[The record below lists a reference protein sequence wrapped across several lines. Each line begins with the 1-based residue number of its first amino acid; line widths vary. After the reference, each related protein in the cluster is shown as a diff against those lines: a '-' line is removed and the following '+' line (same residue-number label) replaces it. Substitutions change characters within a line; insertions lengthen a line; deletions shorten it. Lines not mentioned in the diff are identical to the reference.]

1 MKIKLPLYVLKK
13 EKLEYIRLSLTGK
26 MVIKFLVAQ
35 ILFSATLIILLSTFT
50 NTPKEV
56 RQQQEIKA
64 LKHEFLVIDK
74 KTNDVLYLLDVLEKK
89 DSMIYQSLFSVNDS
103 ASKFESEYLPDYSGG
118 FSDTLKYIGTK
129 LSKIEMKLELANYHF
144 RKLILEIGANDDRLN
159 HTPAIQPI
167 SNYDLKRTSSGF
179 GMRMHPIYK
188 IRKFHYGM
196 DFVARTGT
204 PIYATADGT
213 ISTASNSFYGYG
225 KYVRIDH
232 GYGYQTA
239 YGHMDELNVK
249 TGDVVKRGDVIGTV
263 GSTGLSTGPHVHY
276 EVMLRG
282 RHVDPINY
290 YFHDLTA
297 DQYEEMIRIS
307 NSIEKS
313 LD

>member
-1 MKIKLPLYVLKK
+1 MKIKLPLYIYKK
-13 EKLEYIRLSLTGK
+13 EKLDYVRLSLKGK
-26 MVIKFLVAQ
+26 TIIKFALAQ
-35 ILFSATLIILLSTFT
+35 IVLSTVLIILLSLFA
-50 NTPKEV
+50 NTPKEI
-56 RQQQEIKA
+56 RQQREIMA
-64 LKHEFLVIDK
+64 LKHEFFVIDK
-74 KTNDVLYLLDVLEKK
+74 KTDDVLYLLDVLEKK
-89 DSMIYQSLFSVNDS
+89 DSVIYQSLFSVVDS
-103 ASKFESEYLPDYSGG
+103 TSKFESGYLPDYSGG

-129 LSKIEMKLELANYHF
+129 LSKIEMKLERTNYRF
-144 RKLILEIGANDDRLN
+144 RKLILEIGSNDERLN

-179 GMRMHPIYK
+179 GMRTHPIYK
-188 IRKFHYGM
+188 VKKFHYGM

-213 ISTASNSFYGYG
+213 ITTASNSFYGYG

-232 GYGYQTA
+232 GYGFQTA

-249 TGDVVKRGDVIGTV
+249 PGDVVKRGDVIGTV
-263 GSTGLSTGPHVHY
+263 GNTGLSTGPHIHY